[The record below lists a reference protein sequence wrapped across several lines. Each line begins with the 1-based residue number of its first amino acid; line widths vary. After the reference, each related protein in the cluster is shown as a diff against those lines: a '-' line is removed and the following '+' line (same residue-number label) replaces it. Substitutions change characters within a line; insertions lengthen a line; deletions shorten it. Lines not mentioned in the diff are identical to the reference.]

1 MIELDDVQTIYIAGG
16 LQPDATGDIAA
27 FGDVLLERE
36 AGETIERF
44 QIRAREAAVAAG
56 CGHVIFGGLR
66 PMNFDDDPTVDQPK
80 GE

>member
-1 MIELDDVQTIYIAGG
+1 VISSIMIRGG
-16 LQPDATGDIAA
+16 LEPDASGDFAQ

-36 AGETIERF
+36 AGETIEAF

>member
-1 MIELDDVQTIYIAGG
+1 MIQTITIQGG
-16 LQPDATGDIAA
+16 LTAVVADIAQ
-27 FGDVLLERE
+27 FDDVLLERE
-36 AGETIERF
+36 DGETIEAF

-56 CGHVIFGGLR
+56 CGQVIFGGLR

>member
-1 MIELDDVQTIYIAGG
+1 MNHDVQTITIQGG
-16 LQPDATGDIAA
+16 LTAGVADIAQ
-27 FGDVLLERE
+27 FDDVLLERE

>member
-1 MIELDDVQTIYIAGG
+1 MISSIMIRGG
-16 LQPDATGDIAA
+16 LKDDATGDFAH
-27 FGDVLLERE
+27 FGGVLLESEARE
-36 AGETIERF
+36 TTEAF

-66 PMNFDDDPTVDQPK
+66 PMSFDDDPTVDQPK

>member
-1 MIELDDVQTIYIAGG
+1 MIQTITIQGG
-16 LQPDATGDIAA
+16 LTAGVADIAH
-27 FGDVLLERE
+27 FGDVQIERE

-66 PMNFDDDPTVDQPK
+66 PMSFDDDPTVDQPK

>member
-1 MIELDDVQTIYIAGG
+1 MISSIMIRGG
-16 LQPDATGDIAA
+16 LTAGVADIAQ
-27 FGDVLLERE
+27 FGETLLERE
-36 AGETIERF
+36 DGESVDVFRA
-44 QIRAREAAVAAG
+44 RAREAAEAAG

>member
-1 MIELDDVQTIYIAGG
+1 MTIQTIVISGG
-16 LQPDATGDIAA
+16 LAAGVADIAQ
-27 FGDVLLERE
+27 FGDVQIERE
-36 AGETIERF
+36 AGETIEAF